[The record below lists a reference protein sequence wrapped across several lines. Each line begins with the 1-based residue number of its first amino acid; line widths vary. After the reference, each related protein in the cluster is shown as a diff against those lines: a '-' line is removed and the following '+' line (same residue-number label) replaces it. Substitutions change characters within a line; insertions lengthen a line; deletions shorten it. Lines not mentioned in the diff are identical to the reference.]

1 MASFSDTEYSSDRVG
16 NRWWRAMQGATE
28 SRGGWTQ
35 VLVVETER
43 VEESGR
49 CIWVEE
55 QTLFGYWSGEG
66 CLVGLLLY

>member
-1 MASFSDTEYSSDRVG
+1 
-16 NRWWRAMQGATE
+16 MQGATE